1 MLATC
6 MLRLRA
12 FDDTDI
18 VAAAHDNPTVAE
30 LVRAEKQRR
39 KEIELESVEYSR
51 ARCLVKQD
59 YVACPEIR
67 ADFRKLQ
74 SAVRLVSHPAPD
86 KPSARAGFP
95 AVRQDIIWSYRIVP
109 HHAQS
114 FR

>member
-1 MLATC
+1 MPYRKVRNSIVFRIGLEQGLEWNFADRGTTGWIRCMLATC

-18 VAAAHDNPTVAE
+18 VAAAHDDPAMTE

-59 YVACPEIR
+59 YVACPEIS
-67 ADFRKLQ
+67 ADFREPQ
-74 SAVRLVSHPAPD
+74 SPWP
-86 KPSARAGFP
+86 G
-95 AVRQDIIWSYRIVP
+95 
-109 HHAQS
+109 
-114 FR
+114 